1 MGRINKS
8 LARFLEL
15 RSNMLRSILVC
26 EQVRKY
32 NLINYILYNK
42 NKAPLKKSTK
52 LVKLLDKALEKN
64 TEESDIEKTVTNG
77 KIDIIKLSFP
87 PKINPRFHNSSQ
99 TCTSIYCMFTCIW
112 KRAKGCREKWLDL
125 PNQLRRWF

>member
-15 RSNMLRSILVC
+15 RAKYSGCILVC

-32 NLINYILYNK
+32 NLINYILYDK

-52 LVKLLDKALEKN
+52 LGKAFGKNYKAL
-64 TEESDIEKTVTNG
+64 
-77 KIDIIKLSFP
+77 
-87 PKINPRFHNSSQ
+87 
-99 TCTSIYCMFTCIW
+99 
-112 KRAKGCREKWLDL
+112 
-125 PNQLRRWF
+125 